1 MLQMTLAEVHLK
13 WSAILMDL
21 LALHAPPLQNIFMF
35 YFQGKY
41 NIYNITLY
49 KVSYKQIVQ
58 FQFLQ
63 NYVAIS
69 TA

>member
-1 MLQMTLAEVHLK
+1 ML
-13 WSAILMDL
+13 
-21 LALHAPPLQNIFMF
+21 PRMF

-41 NIYNITLY
+41 NIYNITLH

>member
-1 MLQMTLAEVHLK
+1 ML
-13 WSAILMDL
+13 
-21 LALHAPPLQNIFMF
+21 PRMF

-41 NIYNITLY
+41 NIYNITLH

-63 NYVAIS
+63 NYVALS

>member
-1 MLQMTLAEVHLK
+1 ML
-13 WSAILMDL
+13 
-21 LALHAPPLQNIFMF
+21 PLSKLFFLF

-41 NIYNITLY
+41 NISNIILH

-63 NYVAIS
+63 NDVAIS